1 MPQSD
6 FIQKVKN
13 ESQKCEQTLAQL
25 EKFYLEET
33 LLFGNIFKGWEFY
46 LNLKKNP
53 DSISQ
58 KKNLKILPK
67 NRIFSLSSVTSN
79 ISKGIDKDEKIKE
92 SFKNDF

>member
-13 ESQKCEQTLAQL
+13 ESQKCEQALAQL